1 MKQKKC
7 LVLLSILILFFSCS
21 SSIKMLPMP
30 VENKNLLIGSL
41 IFDVNGYN
49 DKYLTV
55 RENIEIA
62 IVGNYVE
69 KGELKKFGEWTI
81 TDENGYFYLANVP
94 DGEFVIKGFRIHSIG
109 ADNLTISNE
118 LIDPNENYYEL
129 KSEDI
134 IYLQA
139 NFFDTKS
146 KQGIVNFKHNVFTI
160 HSNEFIQH
168 MKHSI
173 LRDVKLSTGEVISEP
188 SVPQYFL
195 DKFAGTPWINY
206 LELELM

>member
-1 MKQKKC
+1 MKQKC
-7 LVLLSILILFFSCS
+7 ILLSFVLLVLLSCS
-21 SSIKMLPMP
+21 SSMKMLPAP
-30 VENKNLLIGSL
+30 EENKNLLIGSL

-69 KGELKKFGEWTI
+69 KGELKKFGQWTI

-94 DGEFVIKGFRIHSIG
+94 EGEYIIKGFRIHAIG
-109 ADNLTISNE
+109 ADNLTISND
-118 LIDPNENYYEL
+118 LIDPNDNYYEVQ
-129 KSEDI
+129 SEDI

-146 KQGIVNFKHNVFTI
+146 DHHIVNFEHNIFI
-160 HSNEFIQH
+160 LQRNEFIQH
-168 MKHSI
+168 ERYEV
-173 LRDVKLSTGEVISEP
+173 LRNVKLSTGEMASEP
-188 SVPQYFL
+188 PVTQYFL
-195 DKFAGTPWINY
+195 DKFSTSPWVRF
-206 LELELM
+206 LELELL